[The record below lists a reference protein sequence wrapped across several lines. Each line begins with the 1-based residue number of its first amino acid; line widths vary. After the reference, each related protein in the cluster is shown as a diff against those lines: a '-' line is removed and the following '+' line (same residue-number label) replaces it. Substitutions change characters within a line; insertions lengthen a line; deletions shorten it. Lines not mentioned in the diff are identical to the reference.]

1 MKKIT
6 RRSFLSICGA
16 AAAAAALT
24 ACGGA
29 ASSTAA
35 SSAAASSTRRSMS
48 IASVRCRAD
57 RPKNSFSNAVP
68 NGWTLV
74 QGSPSSLSRVSRANS
89 LVYSLRV

>member
-35 SSAAASSTRRSMS
+35 SSCRRIQHRSFRFFYGCAVRQCRHRRFHLYENV
-48 IASVRCRAD
+48 IA
-57 RPKNSFSNAVP
+57 P
-68 NGWTLV
+68 
-74 QGSPSSLSRVSRANS
+74 
-89 LVYSLRV
+89 